1 MFEATLHVPMEKYGT
16 IKKRVNDLIE
26 KEKYITLPWA
36 GPFPDGHLEIV
47 AVDKKKKDMLK
58 YKLDPKA
65 KFKKEAQRAG
75 LEINVFQ
82 ASQGFY
88 LYLTIRPYMELMDAP
103 EIPGI
108 TADEVE
114 QRTDEELC
122 RDVFK
127 SFLPKIADRL
137 DAKIISKQVPIA
149 SKTRRK
155 QVKMKR
161 GKGVHEP
168 DFVVV
173 SSGKDDGELDMV
185 KDKAVQLQMK
195 YDELV
200 EEMEKMRVLG
210 RKEKENRA
218 DQYFS
223 SFIMDMGAVVDNL
236 DRAQSDPT
244 LGPEHAKGLDMI
256 TRQFLDTIMKYNV
269 ELIEPEPGEEFDP
282 RKHEALGTKADKKF
296 EQDTIVEVVGKGYIY
311 KDNVIR
317 PAQVI
322 TAK

>member
-1 MFEATLHVPMEKYGT
+1 MEKYET
-16 IKKRVNDLIE
+16 VKKRVLDLIE
-26 KEKYITLPWA
+26 KSDYITLPWA

-47 AVDKKKKDMLK
+47 AVDKKKTDMLK

-65 KFKKEAQRAG
+65 KYKMEAQRAG

-82 ASQGFY
+82 ASKGFY

-108 TADEVE
+108 TADDIE
-114 QRTDEELC
+114 QRTDEMLC
-122 RDVFK
+122 REVFK
-127 SFLPKIADRL
+127 SFLPKLADRL

-155 QVKMKR
+155 QVTMKR

-173 SSGKDDGELDMV
+173 SPGKGTEALE
-185 KDKAVQLQMK
+185 KAKAEAVECRMK
-195 YDELV
+195 YNELM
-200 EEMEKMRVLG
+200 EEMERMRVLG
-210 RKEKENRA
+210 RKEKEIRA

-223 SFIMDMGAVVDNL
+223 AFILDMGEVVDNL
-236 DRAQSDPT
+236 DRALADPT
-244 LGPEHAKGLDMI
+244 LGSEHAKGLEMI
-256 TRQFLDTIMKYNV
+256 RRQFLDTIMKYNV
-269 ELIEPEPGEEFDP
+269 ELVDPEPGEEFDP
-282 RKHEALGTKADKKF
+282 RMHEGLSTKKESGFSK
-296 EQDTIVEVVGKGYIY
+296 DTIVEVIRKGYVY
-311 KDNVIR
+311 RGSVIR

-322 TAK
+322 TAS